1 MEYIILTKEE
11 ISKKMLNIFG
21 YIIVFC
27 IQNYS
32 PTYIHIH
39 KKHRAILML
48 IAVIESYSLNSPFY

>member
-32 PTYIHIH
+32 TTYIHIH

>member
-32 PTYIHIH
+32 TAYIH
-39 KKHRAILML
+39 
-48 IAVIESYSLNSPFY
+48 SYSQKTQSYSDVDCCNRVVFT